1 MTAQAIGSLF
11 VSLGL
16 DSAAFTAGI
25 KNVQQQANAL
35 ASKLGKVAAGIV
47 ATAAP
52 AMTAMGVASMNA
64 AAEIQRA
71 ARLANA
77 APAEFQGWA
86 AGAASVGI
94 EQDKLADILKDVND
108 RVGDFIATGGGPMA
122 DFFERVAPKVG
133 VTAEHFRKLS
143 GPQALQLYV
152 DSLEKANLNQQ
163 DMTFFM
169 EAMASDSTALLPL
182 LRGNGAAMAEYA
194 AKAQALGAVMDDK
207 TIASFAR
214 GRQKLAE
221 VNLAFTG
228 FRNIIAAQV
237 VPVLVTIADAFVTAA
252 QKGHWL
258 GDMVRS
264 VAEVMPRLM
273 AYAAGF
279 AGLMAGKWAAAFVA
293 ARVATFSLAG
303 ALTALRGAIAAT
315 GIGLIVIAAGELA
328 YRFLGLVKSS
338 GGFGSALSLL
348 GEVATGVFDG
358 LVEAAGAI
366 PAGLR
371 AVWSIVTAE
380 FYEMLAKLQRAWSG
394 FLRDTFAA
402 NMNLTFKGPWMDE
415 PVKLLDFSGPISGMA
430 DSVDAIADQYER
442 LATTAKVSAK
452 EAGEAFSS
460 RSGSGLDTAG
470 QALSKLTA
478 AVGEAEAAAKGL
490 GDEGDKPSGGLKR
503 LGDGLD
509 RVGDKSGGAK
519 AKLSDLKRVMKALH
533 EEAEKLQATFN
544 MSDLQ
549 AQIWEKQREAGV
561 AAESTQGKMIAGYAT
576 QADQLKKLKD
586 ATESWRDSISSAFSS
601 FITQGGSFKKVLAS
615 ILSSLAEMLMNKAFT
630 SLMGAGTSGG
640 GLLTGVMKMFGFSN
654 GTNFAPGGLARVH
667 ERGGEIMNLPRGTQV
682 IPHDISKRMADN
694 ASKSQGVS
702 IHIDARGAVEGTAAL
717 IDQKIRAAIPQI
729 VNQSVQGVRAQTA
742 RGG

>member
-1 MTAQAIGSLF
+1 MAQAIGSLY

-16 DSAAFTAGI
+16 DSAAFSAGV
-25 KNVQQQANAL
+25 KAVQQQANAL

-52 AMTAMGVASMNA
+52 AMAAMGVASMNA

-133 VTAEHFRKLS
+133 VTAAQFRKLS

-207 TIASFAR
+207 TVASFAR
-214 GRQKLAE
+214 AKQSLSE
-221 VNLAFTG
+221 VQLAFTG
-228 FRNIIAAQV
+228 FRNIMAAQI
-237 VPVLVTIADAFVTAA
+237 VPGLAAMANAFVTAA

-258 GDMVRS
+258 GDMVRT
-264 VAEVMPRLM
+264 VAEAMPRLM
-273 AYAAGF
+273 SYTATF
-279 AGLMAGKWAAAFVA
+279 AGLMAGKWVAAFAAA
-293 ARVATFSLAG
+293 RLATFSLAG

-315 GIGLIVIAAGELA
+315 GIGAIVIVAGELV
-328 YRFLGLVKSS
+328 YRFMGLVKSA
-338 GGFGSALSLL
+338 GGFGEALSVLKDLAVEVWDRIGL
-348 GEVATGVFDG
+348 GASVIMRHVS
-358 LVEAAGAI
+358 AAA
-366 PAGLR
+366 AGLR
-371 AVWSIVTAE
+371 SVFAKAFAWILRKVAELTTSVATAINGLFSKAGIDLGLQGGLGAE
-380 FYEMLAKLQRAWSG
+380 LAGELENYAERQDFTANAQRIAAGKFAADMLAPLKSLELLKSQTEETNEELGRFG
-394 FLRDTFAA
+394 
-402 NMNLTFKGPWMDE
+402 GP
-415 PVKLLDFSGPISGMA
+415 GG
-430 DSVDAIADQYER
+430 
-442 LATTAKVSAK
+442 
-452 EAGEAFSS
+452 
-460 RSGSGLDTAG
+460 GL
-470 QALSKLTA
+470 
-478 AVGEAEAAAKGL
+478 AAAS
-490 GDEGDKPSGGLKR
+490 SGA
-503 LGDGLD
+503 
-509 RVGDKSGGAK
+509 GGAK
-519 AKLSDLKRVMKALH
+519 AKLSDVERVMKALR

-601 FITQGGSFKKVLAS
+601 FITQGGSFKKVLS
-615 ILSSLAEMLMNKAFT
+615 EIISKLAEMLMSKAFT
-630 SLMGAGTSGG
+630 SLMGPGTSGG
-640 GLLTGVMKMFGFSN
+640 GFLTGVMKMFGFSN

-717 IDQKIRAAIPQI
+717 IEQKIRAAIPQI
-729 VNQSVQGVRAQTA
+729 VNQSAAQTKA
-742 RGG
+742 LQGRGHR